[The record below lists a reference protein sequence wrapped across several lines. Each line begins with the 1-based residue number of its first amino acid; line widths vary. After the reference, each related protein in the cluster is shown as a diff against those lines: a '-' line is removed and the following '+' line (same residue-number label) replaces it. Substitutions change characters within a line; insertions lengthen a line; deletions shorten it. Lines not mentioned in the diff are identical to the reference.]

1 MLQQNKSIDINY
13 CIHIPYTSPHTSTPV
28 RKYKKDDVQCSV
40 AGGFTIYV
48 MVLPLGAQSNHKHM
62 RSNLY
67 FYSCWNSQR
76 KSTCMSHDFCS
87 PVWYGVWM
95 LNFIFVSSLD
105 RSHKEE
111 ENIMTLTS
119 AAQAISSQYIYIY
132 RYIYIYIYIYIY
144 GHSPGICLN
153 LSLRNSAF
161 CTATITSSLGAS

>member
-1 MLQQNKSIDINY
+1 
-13 CIHIPYTSPHTSTPV
+13 
-28 RKYKKDDVQCSV
+28 
-40 AGGFTIYV
+40 
-48 MVLPLGAQSNHKHM
+48 
-62 RSNLY
+62 
-67 FYSCWNSQR
+67 
-76 KSTCMSHDFCS
+76 
-87 PVWYGVWM
+87 M

-119 AAQAISSQYIYIY
+119 AAQAISSQ
-132 RYIYIYIYIYIY
+132 YIYIYIYIYIY